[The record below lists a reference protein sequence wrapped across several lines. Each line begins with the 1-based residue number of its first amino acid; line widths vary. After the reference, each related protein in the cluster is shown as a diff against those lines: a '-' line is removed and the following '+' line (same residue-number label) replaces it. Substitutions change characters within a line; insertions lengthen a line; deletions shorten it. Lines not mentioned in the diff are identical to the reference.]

1 MWMIKLSIMPY
12 TQDLLEEKH
21 EERVLT
27 QYPLFRLELTK
38 HLSFF
43 NGA

>member
-12 TQDLLEEKH
+12 TRELLEEKH
-21 EERVLT
+21 EERALT
-27 QYPLFRLELTK
+27 QYSLFRLELTK
-38 HLSFF
+38 YLSFF